1 MLSTFLSVETIAF
14 ELWGYQISWLE
25 FIGTI
30 FNFAAVV
37 LAARRNIWTWPI
49 GIIGVILFGALFYQ
63 INLYADMAEQA
74 YYLIT
79 GIIGWYLWASTSSR
93 GTTSAQPGTP
103 VAISNLSCTEYI
115 WWSVGIITIGIALG
129 FMLSQVHLYL
139 PRVFPEP
146 ADLPMLDAITTTTA
160 FAAQILMMQRKL
172 QSWHLWI
179 ALDIVAVG
187 LYWYKQV
194 PFVAVLYALFLVNAI
209 YGFKK
214 WQAAVTHPATE
225 PTPTPQ
231 LV

>member
-14 ELWGYQISWLE
+14 DLWGYQISWLE
-25 FIGTI
+25 CIGTI

-49 GIIGVILFGALFYQ
+49 GIIGVVLFGFLFYQ
-63 INLYADMAEQA
+63 INLYADMAEQG

-79 GIIGWYLWASTSSR
+79 GIIGWYMWAGTSSR
-93 GTTSAQPGTP
+93 ASAPTRSSNP
-103 VAISNLSCTEYI
+103 VVISNLSRTEYI
-115 WWSVGIITIGIALG
+115 WWITSIIVIGIALG
-129 FMLSQVHLYL
+129 ILLGRIHIYL

-146 ADLPMLDAITTTTA
+146 ADLPLLDAITTTTA
-160 FAAQILMMQRKL
+160 FAAQLLMMQRKL

-194 PFVAVLYALFLVNAI
+194 PFVAVLYALFLFNAI

-214 WQAAVTHPATE
+214 WKAAVSHPAIDLI
-225 PTPTPQ
+225 PTPQ
-231 LV
+231 LA